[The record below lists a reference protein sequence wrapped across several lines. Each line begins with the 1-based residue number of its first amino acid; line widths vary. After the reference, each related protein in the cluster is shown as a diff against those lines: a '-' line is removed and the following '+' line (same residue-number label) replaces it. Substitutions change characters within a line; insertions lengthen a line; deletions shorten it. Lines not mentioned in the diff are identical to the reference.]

1 LVDTL
6 VYRELQQLVSGRARI
21 GEPMNKHTSWRIG
34 GPADYFIEP
43 QSRAEL
49 QSVVSF
55 ANRRQIPL
63 TVIGNGSNLLVSEK
77 GIRGIVLKIGSSLA
91 RVSVIENDV
100 VAEAGAKL
108 SALAAVAGDS
118 GLGGLEFSAGIPGTV
133 GGAVIMNAGANGSSV
148 GALVREVLLL
158 NFAGR
163 LFHRTGE
170 ALNFR
175 YRSCELQQEP
185 AIVVEVRFACYPREK
200 QLIRQEMERFVARR
214 LSTQPLRQ
222 PNAGSVFKNPP
233 GDSAGR
239 LIEAAGLK
247 GLRVGDAQISS
258 LHANFIVNLGKAT
271 ASDVLALI
279 DKTRETVLA
288 RNGVELLLEVQIIG
302 DI

>member
-1 LVDTL
+1 MVDTL
-6 VYRELQQLVSGRARI
+6 VYRELQQLISGRARI

-43 QSRAEL
+43 QSRVEL

-55 ANRRQIPL
+55 ANRRKIPL

-77 GIRGIVLKIGSSLA
+77 GIRGIVLKIGSGLA
-91 RVSVIENDV
+91 RVSVIEKDV

-108 SALAAVAGDS
+108 SVLAAVAGDS

-158 NFAGR
+158 NFEGR

-175 YRSCELQQEP
+175 YRSCDLQQEP

-200 QLIRQEMERFVARR
+200 QLIREEMERFVARR
-214 LSTQPLRQ
+214 LSTQPLRL

-271 ASDVLALI
+271 ASDVLSLI

-288 RNGVELLLEVQIIG
+288 RDGVELLLEVQIIG
-302 DI
+302 DV